1 MAPHLGVKVFSAEC
15 IGRFSRGCLPCSFL
29 QTMIGCNFAVSEKL
43 ETCENLIS
51 TPPRLVLLVH
61 NHSYPPENEMISIKK
76 QISGGLLI
84 TQDCT
89 HTSPFRKAFFSLV
102 KVCPK
107 QFKNAY
113 H

>member
-51 TPPRLVLLVH
+51 TTPRLVLLVH
-61 NHSYPPENEMISIKK
+61 NHSYPPENEMISIKEAD
-76 QISGGLLI
+76 LWRI
-84 TQDCT
+84 TN
-89 HTSPFRKAFFSLV
+89 HTRLHIHIPF
-102 KVCPK
+102 
-107 QFKNAY
+107 
-113 H
+113 